1 MSQVTTG
8 RSSREIRPS
17 CRASGSVRRC
27 SNPTADWVSPSL
39 AVTTARKNSSR
50 SNRSFRTDPP
60 GSTDAYRRVI
70 IELIPSH
77 FHPHEKICDES
88 SDCEKK
94 KIPLSSIGGH
104 QHPHVVDG
112 CGPEVLLGQT
122 PKNKFGTAH
131 FFPFDKC
138 FIVVRLL
145 HHVEKCVAFHLL
157 IFWKFSVSI

>member
-1 MSQVTTG
+1 M
-8 RSSREIRPS
+8 
-17 CRASGSVRRC
+17 
-27 SNPTADWVSPSL
+27 N
-39 AVTTARKNSSR
+39 
-50 SNRSFRTDPP
+50 
-60 GSTDAYRRVI
+60 
-70 IELIPSH
+70 
-77 FHPHEKICDES
+77 HPIV
-88 SDCEKK
+88 KK

-145 HHVEKCVAFHLL
+145 HHVEKCVVFHLL
-157 IFWKFSVSI
+157 YLLEIFCFDLI

>member
-1 MSQVTTG
+1 MILFYLSQVTTG

-94 KIPLSSIGGH
+94 KFRFPPLVGINTRMLLTVVVPKFSSAKH
-104 QHPHVVDG
+104 QKTNS
-112 CGPEVLLGQT
+112 GPPTFSPLINVLLLC
-122 PKNKFGTAH
+122 
-131 FFPFDKC
+131 DC
-138 FIVVRLL
+138 YI
-145 HHVEKCVAFHLL
+145 
-157 IFWKFSVSI
+157 S